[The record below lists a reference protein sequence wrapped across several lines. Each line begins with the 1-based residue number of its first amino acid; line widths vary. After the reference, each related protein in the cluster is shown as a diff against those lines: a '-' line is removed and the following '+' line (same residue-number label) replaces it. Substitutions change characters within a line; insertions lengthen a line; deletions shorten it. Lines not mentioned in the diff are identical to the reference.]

1 MTDSESAE
9 MRHGAEGATEKGLEM
24 DVKADIAAEA
34 VRIVTGARR
43 SAYGMPERNFERI
56 ARLWNAHLANRF
68 HGLPEEVRL
77 GPGDV
82 AALMRLMK
90 EARLAETPDH
100 WDSYVDIAGYCLAGA
115 EAVGVKRPV
124 AETLPEVVHD
134 ALTLGGDVPHEL
146 VMPKVHVNVQRPTN
160 AAIVQRFVDK
170 ALHLI
175 AEKGDEVCTG
185 FHSSGEP
192 RWVTVVDTDGPPGS
206 RLFCENGSSA
216 GTYPDNC
223 ILAVRKNPPTG
234 SGHKLNE
241 DTAGLEG
248 GA

>member
-1 MTDSESAE
+1 

-115 EAVGVKRPV
+115 EAVGVKRP
-124 AETLPEVVHD
+124 AD
-134 ALTLGGDVPHEL
+134 APASVP
-146 VMPKVHVNVQRPTN
+146 VNVQRRTP
-160 AAIVQRFVDK
+160 VY
-170 ALHLI
+170 
-175 AEKGDEVCTG
+175 
-185 FHSSGEP
+185 S
-192 RWVTVVDTDGPPGS
+192 VDT
-206 RLFCENGSSA
+206 
-216 GTYPDNC
+216 
-223 ILAVRKNPPTG
+223 
-234 SGHKLNE
+234 
-241 DTAGLEG
+241 TAGLED